1 MAYYV
6 INDDDCRYEG
16 MTKEQIIAAIAEAT
30 GSTPTNINDAFI
42 TKVKEINANKTK
54 RFWIGTEA
62 QFNALSPAPTIGK
75 SIVRIGTDG
84 ILYLCSDDSL
94 LDSLDSIGEHA
105 STHYQG
111 GSDPIAPSAIGAIPA
126 SEKGAPKGVATLD
139 DNGLIPSDQIPA
151 EQSNINVYTSL
162 QRCSWYTSN
171 MSTHAFLLAMPNNS
185 VAHAF
190 VDASTGTLS
199 DAPSTRGVLL
209 AQKGTN
215 NFIVAVWASAN
226 SSDIWAYLG
235 ANSTTAGTWQKCY
248 TSADIVPLANGG
260 TEATTAPG
268 ARAKLGLGTAATRS
282 VASSYSSNSASLV
295 PLSMLASLE
304 TRVKALESGLSGT

>member
-1 MAYYV
+1 
-6 INDDDCRYEG
+6 
-16 MTKEQIIAAIAEAT
+16 
-30 GSTPTNINDAFI
+30 
-42 TKVKEINANKTK
+42 
-54 RFWIGTEA
+54 
-62 QFNALSPAPTIGK
+62 
-75 SIVRIGTDG
+75 
-84 ILYLCSDDSL
+84 
-94 LDSLDSIGEHA
+94 
-105 STHYQG
+105 
-111 GSDPIAPSAIGAIPA
+111 
-126 SEKGAPKGVATLD
+126 
-139 DNGLIPSDQIPA
+139 
-151 EQSNINVYTSL
+151 
-162 QRCSWYTSN
+162 

-226 SSDIWAYLG
+226 SSNIWAYLG
-235 ANSTTAGTWQKCY
+235 ANSTTAGIWQKCY